1 LWEEK
6 PLAWLQLVTGNAYTQ
21 DELLLIGERTWN
33 LERLFN
39 LSAGFSAKDDSL
51 PPRMLTEAPFDG
63 QVVNLAELLDA
74 YYRIRGWDE
83 NGIPKPETLDRL
95 GLSEWKVKV
104 S

>member
-1 LWEEK
+1 
-6 PLAWLQLVTGNAYTQ
+6 AYTQ
-21 DELLLIGERTWN
+21 EGLLSIGERTWN

-51 PPRMLTEAPFDG
+51 PPRMLTEAPPEG
-63 QVVNLAELLDA
+63 HVVDLAPMLDA

-95 GLSEWKVKV
+95 GLSKWKVKR

>member
-1 LWEEK
+1 
-6 PLAWLQLVTGNAYTQ
+6 
-21 DELLLIGERTWN
+21 
-33 LERLFN
+33 
-39 LSAGFSAKDDSL
+39 
-51 PPRMLTEAPFDG
+51 MLTEPPFDG